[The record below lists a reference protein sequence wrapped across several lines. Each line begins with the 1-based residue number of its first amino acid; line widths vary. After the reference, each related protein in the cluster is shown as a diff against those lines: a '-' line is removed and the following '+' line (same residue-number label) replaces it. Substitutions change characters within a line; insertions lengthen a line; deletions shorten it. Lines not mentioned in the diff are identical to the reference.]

1 MNNFNTNRFLN
12 FGKYDLTIN
21 KAFYRNMTLV
31 TIFGC
36 LGITLLGFLIR
47 WRIAKEAFAL
57 YTDHINP
64 GEIIDYGDAY
74 FGEANPEL
82 LTLTALYVLL
92 FCLGMFTIYAGYT
105 FHNLR
110 NKQGRIIELTIPATN
125 IERWTWHIL
134 MVTVGGLLCC
144 ITSVV
149 CADIVNAIL
158 NLITYGTHIASSL
171 TAEVCRIGLLIPNP
185 FAAYNSWTMNAMF
198 NDISSSGMANYL
210 RLLMVSIVFLNV
222 STYVFGNS
230 VKYRYNIIL
239 TYIALQI
246 IGFFMITFGIIFSS
260 YATLDWE
267 LLNDVTYTEE
277 FAKNFAK
284 FLYYSFI
291 TIVWVTGGLLLWG
304 SYRKYCKAQIT
315 SRLNK

>member
-1 MNNFNTNRFLN
+1 MNNFNTTRFLN

-36 LGITLLGFLIR
+36 LGITLLGFLLR
-47 WRIAKEAFAL
+47 WRIATEYFAL

-64 GEIIDYGDAY
+64 DEVIDYGATY
-74 FGEANPEL
+74 FGEGNPEL
-82 LTLTALYVLL
+82 LTLTALYVAL

-125 IERWTWHIL
+125 LERWTWHIL
-134 MVTVGGLLCC
+134 MVTVGGFLCC
-144 ITSVV
+144 VTSVV

-158 NLITYGTHIASSL
+158 NLMTYGTKIASSL
-171 TAEVCRIGLLIPNP
+171 TAEVCRIALLIPNP
-185 FAAYNSWTMNAMF
+185 IAGHNSWTLNGLF

-210 RLLMVSIVFLNV
+210 RLLMVSFAFLNV

-230 VKYRYNIIL
+230 MKYRYNIIL
-239 TYIALQI
+239 TYIAVQI
-246 IGFFMITFGIIFSS
+246 VFFVLSITGIMSS
-260 YATLDWE
+260 SFITMDWSGLDT
-267 LLNDVTYTEE
+267 VTEE
-277 FAKNFAK
+277 EAINFAK
-284 FLYYSFI
+284 FFYYSFI
-291 TIVWVTGGLLLWG
+291 TIVWVIGGLLLWG